1 MSIGFSRFDKSV
13 QKANGWLKELEDDLR
28 IDSRDHSYTLLRA
41 VLHTLRD
48 RLPLVEIV
56 QLGGQLPT
64 LIRGIYYDGWTLNE
78 RPGRLNSMD
87 EFVRTV
93 LEAMAPTMPRHPKM
107 EVEGVLALLGR
118 HVSAG
123 EIADVQ
129 RCLPETLRAQWPQP
143 TLTS

>member
-107 EVEGVLALLGR
+107 EVEGVLALLGDMSPLAKSQTCSVACR
-118 HVSAG
+118 RRSG
-123 EIADVQ
+123 
-129 RCLPETLRAQWPQP
+129 RNGPSRR
-143 TLTS
+143 